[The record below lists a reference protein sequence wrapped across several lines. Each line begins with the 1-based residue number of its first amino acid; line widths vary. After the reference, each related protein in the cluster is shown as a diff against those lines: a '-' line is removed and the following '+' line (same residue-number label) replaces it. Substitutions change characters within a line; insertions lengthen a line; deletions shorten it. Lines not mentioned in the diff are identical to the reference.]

1 MVSPAEL
8 YALLGEVTPL
18 PADCGEVCGAACCR
32 GDEETGM
39 LLFPCEAAPP
49 FGRVLELDDRRLF
62 VCDGRCD
69 RDHRP
74 LACRLFPLFPYVTE
88 EGRIKAVYDPSAFA
102 VCPLVQMRANVRL
115 QRDFVRRVRRVGRRL
130 MRTPDGRAFLI
141 ARSREI
147 DELNRFV
154 SLDSGRAPI
163 CRR

>member
-1 MVSPAEL
+1 MVSAAAL
-8 YALLGEVTPL
+8 YALLGDVTPL

-32 GDEETGM
+32 GDENTGM

-49 FGRVLELDDRRLF
+49 FGRVQESGDRRLF
-62 VCDGRCD
+62 VCDGQCD

-88 EGRIKAVYDPSAFA
+88 AGRVKAVYDPAAFA
-102 VCPLVQMRANVRL
+102 VCPLVRLNANVRL
-115 QRDFVRRVRRVGRRL
+115 RRDFVRRVRRVGRAL

-147 DELNRFV
+147 DELNRFL
-154 SLDSGRAPI
+154 SLDSARAPI